1 MLSSFILG
9 KKNSLTQ
16 VQKIVDAYS
25 SLTQC
30 SAINKFPPL
39 FKQIEHINFPM
50 STSQIKWN
58 GGSFHN

>member
-9 KKNSLTQ
+9 KKNPLTQ

-25 SLTQC
+25 RTQC

-58 GGSFHN
+58 GGLFHN